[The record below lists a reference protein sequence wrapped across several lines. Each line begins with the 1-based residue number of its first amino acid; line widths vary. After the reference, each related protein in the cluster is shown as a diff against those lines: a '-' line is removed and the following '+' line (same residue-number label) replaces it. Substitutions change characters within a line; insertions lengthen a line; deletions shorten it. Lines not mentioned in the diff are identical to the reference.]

1 MTHVVGR
8 GFHTFWNPNPSKSFT
23 LAVANSVTPKAR
35 IGIGK
40 GSITKLSRAQ
50 AFPADLAGGRRHP
63 FGGPFRQQ
71 LSIAFSR

>member
-40 GSITKLSRAQ
+40 GSITKLSRACSVEKT
-50 AFPADLAGGRRHP
+50 FHVVLM
-63 FGGPFRQQ
+63 
-71 LSIAFSR
+71 S